1 MLNKILKKYNIENNT
16 LKLIVFGAILLI
28 LLVFII
34 LMRGKHV
41 KEEEVLIEVKTDE
54 LIALIEK
61 IGNNYSLEIVEEI
74 NGNKKELYYDTDSNV
89 ELYDG
94 SLIGDDGIMVYK
106 NKKYILYKKDIN
118 DIEKAKLHD
127 YKGDD
132 SFVNDPY
139 YNINLIKNII
149 NYCELTQINKVKVN
163 CKINL
168 SDYISEYNKIYGK
181 NIEINYDTKVSF
193 DIIYYTDS
201 IGKINIDYT
210 DINKAI
216 NNSNDKIFYGIKLVS
231 VDKNDFSTVIDY
243 FKKSL

>member
-1 MLNKILKKYNIENNT
+1 MIWKKNNDNHYSEN
-16 LKLIVFGAILLI
+16 
-28 LLVFII
+28 
-34 LMRGKHV
+34 
-41 KEEEVLIEVKTDE
+41 
-54 LIALIEK
+54 
-61 IGNNYSLEIVEEI
+61 
-74 NGNKKELYYDTDSNV
+74 
-89 ELYDG
+89 
-94 SLIGDDGIMVYK
+94 
-106 NKKYILYKKDIN
+106 
-118 DIEKAKLHD
+118 
-127 YKGDD
+127 
-132 SFVNDPY
+132 
-139 YNINLIKNII
+139 YNINA
-149 NYCELTQINKVKVN
+149 EKVN